1 MQYKIIETTTLES
14 LVRAVND
21 HIAMGWQ
28 PLGGVAADTRG
39 TGYTRLYQAMMIDHH
54 S

>member
-1 MQYKIIETTTLES
+1 MQYKIIETTTVES

-21 HIAMGWQ
+21 HIAVGWQ

-39 TGYTRLYQAMMIDHH
+39 TGYTRFYQAMMMSDH